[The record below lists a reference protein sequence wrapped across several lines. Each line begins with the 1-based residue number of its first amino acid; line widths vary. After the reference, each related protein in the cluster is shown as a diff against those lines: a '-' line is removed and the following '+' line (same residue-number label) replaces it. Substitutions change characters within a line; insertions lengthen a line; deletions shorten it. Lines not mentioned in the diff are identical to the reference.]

1 MKRSLSLWLLPP
13 LALYAVYW
21 LGLWVWFHTDDFAL
35 LRTAQLPASE
45 FWPQLLQPRAQGT
58 YRPLSERLFF
68 YVFYQWY
75 GLNAFPYRLLAFG
88 TQVVNLWLFA
98 AIARLITRS
107 LGAAVLAACLW
118 AMHHG
123 LATAMSW
130 TSAYNQPLSSFFVL
144 LSFWL
149 FVKFA
154 ETGRISLYVLQWFT
168 FLAGFGALETV
179 VVYPA
184 LVLAWCVLFRRDR
197 WAWAA
202 AMFAGSA
209 FLAWIQFATVTT
221 ERPAVYAFSISP
233 SAVAHTLWFYL
244 RNDFAAYGPA
254 WRIAVVAVPLAAAT
268 LYEAAHKRFDA
279 LFGWA
284 WFAVTLA
291 PFLPL
296 ADHLSVY
303 YLFFPSAGLA
313 LAASAVAQRYWDASW
328 LWRAPVVVVL
338 AVWVSVTAK
347 TAGDMVNFN
356 YVKSI
361 RARNLVGG
369 LAYARAQHPNK
380 TLLLAGIDTEFFYG
394 SLQHHILQIAQ
405 LYDVYLAPDRNFIE
419 ARPAQESPDRFFLS
433 PEEVLL
439 GISRDSLVVYDAS
452 GMQLREVTKQ
462 YRALAP
468 LRLKAL
474 EEPHEQAVEAK

>member
-1 MKRSLSLWLLPP
+1 MKRSLLLWLLPP

-21 LGLWVWFHTDDFAL
+21 LGLWVWFHTDDFSL
-35 LRTAQLPASE
+35 LRTAQLPATE

-68 YVFYQWY
+68 YSFYQWY
-75 GLNAFPYRLLAFG
+75 GLNAFPYRVLVFC
-88 TQVVNLWLFA
+88 TQVVNLWLFT
-98 AIARLITRS
+98 AIARRITGS
-107 LGAAVLAACLW
+107 LVTAVLASCLW
-118 AMHHG
+118 ALHHG

-149 FVKFA
+149 FLKFA
-154 ETGRISLYVLQWFT
+154 ESGRISLYVLQWFT
-168 FLAGFGALETV
+168 FLIGFGALETV

-184 LVLAWCVLFRRDR
+184 LLLAWCIFFRRDR

-209 FLAWIQFATVTT
+209 FLAWIQFSTVTT
-221 ERPAVYAFSISP
+221 ERPDVYAFS
-233 SAVAHTLWFYL
+233 VAPLDLARTLWFYL
-244 RNDFAAYGPA
+244 KIDFAAYRPGWLVLVTGGP
-254 WRIAVVAVPLAAAT
+254 IAAAT
-268 LYEAAHKRFDA
+268 LYEAAHGRFNA

-284 WFAVTLA
+284 WFGITLA

-296 ADHLSVY
+296 SGHLSVY

-313 LAASAVAQRYWDASW
+313 LAASAVAQRYWATNL
-328 LWRAPVVVVL
+328 LWRAPIVVVL
-338 AVWVSVTAK
+338 ALWVSFTAS
-347 TAGDMVNFN
+347 TAVNSVSYN
-356 YVKSI
+356 YLKSI

-369 LAYARAQHPNK
+369 LAYARAEHPNK

-394 SLQHHILQIAQ
+394 SMQHHLLHIVH

-419 ARPAQESPDRFFLS
+419 ARPAQESADRYFLS
-433 PEEVLL
+433 TEEVLRGL
-439 GISRDSLVVYDAS
+439 HRDSLVVYDAS
-452 GMQLREVTKQ
+452 GLQLREVTKQ

-474 EEPHEQAVEAK
+474 EVPDEQAVESQ